1 MEHLIWVIKRLRN
14 YYPYIL
20 LALFGVLL
28 ESVSTAGISL
38 MVKKLV
44 DEGMLLRSWEGL
56 TFGTLL
62 LLGLALAQQLGNF
75 LVSYYTNAYAEKEAK
90 ELRRLVF
97 EKLLKSSFLSVRGYS
112 LGEYTTRVLSDL
124 KLYRDLIGSSVVKLV
139 RDPATVLLLFGVL
152 LYRDWKLTLTLLA
165 LLPIIALSVEY
176 FGRKK
181 GKHLRRSQESLEKL
195 INKLGDVF
203 RGYESIKTLPAQKLL
218 LGWFRDINENAYRA
232 GLRMA
237 LYSSFNS
244 TFNFSVGYLAT
255 ALLLFYGGLKV
266 LEGSLTF
273 GELASYLT
281 ALTLIQMPLVET
293 QKGIVE
299 VKASLPVVQRLRQV
313 LDLEEEMEKGV
324 EFVGLKEGINVQRLS
339 VSIDGRDI
347 LKGVSF
353 SIRKGERVAVMGSTG
368 SGKSTL
374 LRVLCGFVP
383 YEGQVYY
390 DEKELREINLS
401 TLRSKIAYLS
411 QESFVLSGTV
421 RENLL
426 IANPNATEEEMW
438 EALRLSACNFVE
450 SLDEVV
456 DKESRMLS
464 GGESQRL
471 ALARLFLKKPQVLLL
486 DEATSALDAQTE
498 SLVLKNLFEKFPDTT
513 FIVVAHRFSNILACE
528 RALVLKDGKLIF
540 DGEPKRAIEVFLS
553 EDLQVNAL

>member
-1 MEHLIWVIKRLRN
+1 
-14 YYPYIL
+14 
-20 LALFGVLL
+20 
-28 ESVSTAGISL
+28 
-38 MVKKLV
+38 
-44 DEGMLLRSWEGL
+44 
-56 TFGTLL
+56 
-62 LLGLALAQQLGNF
+62 
-75 LVSYYTNAYAEKEAK
+75 
-90 ELRRLVF
+90 
-97 EKLLKSSFLSVRGYS
+97 
-112 LGEYTTRVLSDL
+112 
-124 KLYRDLIGSSVVKLV
+124 
-139 RDPATVLLLFGVL
+139 
-152 LYRDWKLTLTLLA
+152 
-165 LLPIIALSVEY
+165 
-176 FGRKK
+176 
-181 GKHLRRSQESLEKL
+181 
-195 INKLGDVF
+195 
-203 RGYESIKTLPAQKLL
+203 
-218 LGWFRDINENAYRA
+218 
-232 GLRMA
+232 MA

-244 TFNFSVGYLAT
+244 TFNYSVGYLAT

-273 GELASYLT
+273 GELVSYLT
-281 ALTLIQMPLVET
+281 ALMLIQMPLVET

-438 EALRLSACNFVE
+438 EALRLSACHFVE
-450 SLDEVV
+450 SLDEIV

-471 ALARLFLKKPQVLLL
+471 ALARLFLKKPEVLLL

-498 SLVLKNLFEKFPDTT
+498 SFVLRNLFEKFPDTT

-528 RALVLKDGKLIF
+528 RALVLKDGELIF

-553 EDLQVNAL
+553 EDLQVDAF